1 MAAPFESFINHVMSK
16 QDTADKL
23 RQITYVQQ
31 ATTSS
36 YNYPISSSRL
46 SDSVNSMLVEQQ
58 FASQFDYNGYDS
70 EERKQKVLE
79 KLYEV
84 RNKISKTYNPNHK
97 EYMTVLLCIKY
108 VAEGYALTPDITLYL
123 NNLYKNV

>member
-23 RQITYVQQ
+23 RQITHVQSP
-31 ATTSS
+31 TSS
-36 YNYPISSSRL
+36 SL
-46 SDSVNSMLVEQQ
+46 GESVNSMLVEQE

-84 RNKISKTYNPNHK
+84 RSKISKTFNPNHK

-108 VAEGYALTPDITLYL
+108 VAEGYALTPEITLYL
-123 NNLYKNV
+123 NTLYKNV

>member
-1 MAAPFESFINHVMSK
+1 MKAPFESFINHVMSK

-23 RQITYVQQ
+23 RQITNV
-31 ATTSS
+31 ARSPGIPNSTS
-36 YNYPISSSRL
+36 L
-46 SDSVNSMLVEQQ
+46 SESVNTMLVEQE
-58 FASQFDYNGYDS
+58 FANQFDYNGYDS

-84 RNKISKTYNPNHK
+84 RNKVSTKYYPNDK

-108 VAEGYALTPDITLYL
+108 VAEGYALTPEITSYL
-123 NNLYKNV
+123 NTLYKNV

>member
-16 QDTADKL
+16 HDTADKL
-23 RQITYVQQ
+23 RQLTHVQSPTM
-31 ATTSS
+31 ATSS
-36 YNYPISSSRL
+36 SL
-46 SDSVNSMLVEQQ
+46 SESVNTMLIEQEI
-58 FASQFDYNGYDS
+58 ANQFDYNGYDS

-108 VAEGYALTPDITLYL
+108 VAEGYALTPEITSYL
-123 NNLYKNV
+123 NTLYKNV

>member
-1 MAAPFESFINHVMSK
+1 MPAPFESFINHVMSK
-16 QDTADKL
+16 HDTADKL
-23 RQITYVQQ
+23 RQLTHVQSPTM
-31 ATTSS
+31 ATSS
-36 YNYPISSSRL
+36 SL
-46 SDSVNSMLVEQQ
+46 SESVNTMLIEQEI
-58 FASQFDYNGYDS
+58 ANQFDYNGYDS

-108 VAEGYALTPDITLYL
+108 VAEGYALTPEITSYL
-123 NNLYKNV
+123 NTLYKNV

>member
-16 QDTADKL
+16 HDTADKL
-23 RQITYVQQ
+23 RQLTHVQSPTM
-31 ATTSS
+31 ATSS
-36 YNYPISSSRL
+36 SL
-46 SDSVNSMLVEQQ
+46 SESVNTMLIEQEI
-58 FASQFDYNGYDS
+58 ANQFDYNGYDS

-84 RNKISKTYNPNHK
+84 QNKISKTYNPNHK

-108 VAEGYALTPDITLYL
+108 VAEGYALTPEITTYL
-123 NNLYKNV
+123 NTLYKNV

>member
-16 QDTADKL
+16 HDTADKL
-23 RQITYVQQ
+23 RQLTHVQSPTM
-31 ATTSS
+31 ATSS
-36 YNYPISSSRL
+36 SL
-46 SDSVNSMLVEQQ
+46 SESVNTMLIEQEI
-58 FASQFDYNGYDS
+58 ANQFDYNGYES

-108 VAEGYALTPDITLYL
+108 VAEGYALTPEITTYL
-123 NNLYKNV
+123 NTLYKNV

>member
-16 QDTADKL
+16 HDTADKL
-23 RQITYVQQ
+23 RQLTHVQSPTM
-31 ATTSS
+31 ATSS
-36 YNYPISSSRL
+36 SL
-46 SDSVNSMLVEQQ
+46 SESVNTLLIEQEI
-58 FASQFDYNGYDS
+58 ANQFDYNGYDS

-108 VAEGYALTPDITLYL
+108 VAEGYALTPEITTYL
-123 NNLYKNV
+123 NTLYKNV

>member
-16 QDTADKL
+16 HDTADKL
-23 RQITYVQQ
+23 RQLTHVQSPTM
-31 ATTSS
+31 ATSS
-36 YNYPISSSRL
+36 SL
-46 SDSVNSMLVEQQ
+46 SESVNTMLIEQEI
-58 FASQFDYNGYDS
+58 ANQFDYNGYDS

-84 RNKISKTYNPNHK
+84 RTKISKTYNPNHK

-108 VAEGYALTPDITLYL
+108 VAEGYALTPEITTYL
-123 NNLYKNV
+123 NTLYKNV

>member
-1 MAAPFESFINHVMSK
+1 MTAPFESFINHVMSK
-16 QDTADKL
+16 HDSADKL
-23 RQITYVQQ
+23 RQLTHVQSPTL
-31 ATTSS
+31 ATSS
-36 YNYPISSSRL
+36 SL
-46 SDSVNSMLVEQQ
+46 SESVNTMLIEQEI
-58 FASQFDYNGYDS
+58 ANQFDYNGYDS

-108 VAEGYALTPDITLYL
+108 VAEGYALTPEITSYL
-123 NNLYKNV
+123 NTLYKNV

>member
-1 MAAPFESFINHVMSK
+1 MTAPFESFINHVMSK
-16 QDTADKL
+16 HDTADKL
-23 RQITYVQQ
+23 RQLTHVQSPTM
-31 ATTSS
+31 ATSS
-36 YNYPISSSRL
+36 SL
-46 SDSVNSMLVEQQ
+46 SESVNTMLIEQEI
-58 FASQFDYNGYDS
+58 ANQFDYNGYDS

-108 VAEGYALTPDITLYL
+108 VAEGYALTPEITSYL
-123 NNLYKNV
+123 NTLYKNV

>member
-1 MAAPFESFINHVMSK
+1 MKAPFESFINHVMSK
-16 QDTADKL
+16 HDTADKL
-23 RQITYVQQ
+23 RQLTHVQSPIMS
-31 ATTSS
+31 TTSS
-36 YNYPISSSRL
+36 L
-46 SDSVNSMLVEQQ
+46 SESVNTMLIEQEI
-58 FASQFDYNGYDS
+58 ANQFDYNGYDS

-108 VAEGYALTPDITLYL
+108 VAEGYALTPEITSYL
-123 NNLYKNV
+123 NTLYKNV